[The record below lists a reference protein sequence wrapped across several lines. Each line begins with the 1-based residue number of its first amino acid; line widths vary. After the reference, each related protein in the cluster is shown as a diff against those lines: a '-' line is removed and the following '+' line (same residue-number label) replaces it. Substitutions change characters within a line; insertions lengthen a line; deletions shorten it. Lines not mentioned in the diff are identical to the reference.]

1 MALDTQSLP
10 SYFHDLLF
18 DGNLRRG
25 GDWGGEECAAY
36 VPFHLHIIE
45 STAWLVVLLVSG
57 MYLDV
62 SGSIR
67 RLKEQAKAMLRKH
80 SSTPMQRILEISI
93 ALLLFSMFAM
103 LVVIKFN
110 DKAMINLA
118 QPCHLLL
125 VLQGIALL
133 STGPEGS
140 VISIFILPP
149 LAGVLTAMIIPA
161 MDGLSYIEIIN
172 FWVQH
177 ILLGIIPLYLLCR
190 RNFTVSR
197 LCSIHLFTIG
207 LWIFAMFHF
216 TFYEAVCVSFHVNPQ
231 FMLCPTFGL
240 RSILAALPPFMLF
253 PTYRTTVTFV
263 FSIMALI
270 NSYLYYLISCIL
282 DALVCMLFGLKNAD
296 KKVDSNHKKFE

>member
-1 MALDTQSLP
+1 MQSFPRYL
-10 SYFHDLLF
+10 HDLLF

-36 VPFHLHIIE
+36 VPFHLHVIE
-45 STAWLVVLLVSG
+45 TTAWLAVLLVSG

-67 RLKEQAKAMLRKH
+67 RLKEQAKELLRRQP
-80 SSTPMQRILEISI
+80 SSPTLRILEIST
-93 ALLLFSMFAM
+93 AMLLFSMFTM

-133 STGPEGS
+133 STGPVGS

-149 LAGVLTAMIIPA
+149 LAGVLTALVIPA

-177 ILLGIIPLYLLCR
+177 VLLGIIPLYLLCR

-197 LCSIHLFTIG
+197 LCTLHLFSIG

-216 TFYEAVCVSFHVNPQ
+216 TFYEAVCVSFNVNPQ

-240 RSILAALPPFMLF
+240 RPVLGALPSFMLF
-253 PTYRTTVTFV
+253 PTYRTTVTFI
-263 FSIMALI
+263 FSAMALV
-270 NSYLYYLISCIL
+270 NSYVYYLASYIL
-282 DALVCMLFGLKNAD
+282 DILAGMLLFKDSDSKLE
-296 KKVDSNHKKFE
+296 SNHRKFE